1 MYLHVAHLQC
11 GTRKP
16 ETMNLFQIK
25 MEEEEPELK
34 YTCSQNK
41 STLHI
46 FEKAKVKIKKEVG
59 ISDPIR
65 EEHKSDYQYINNKM
79 MLDKLKESEEKRDDI
94 KTRIKLEREEVNYKE
109 KEVMNSAKVCIK
121 REFDGQQ
128 TQDDGISESKIP
140 FLDKSKVFSEQSE
153 NDNVNIA
160 TGKTKISNIK
170 IIEKSKLGA
179 NGNNTS
185 YRSIINMANIKAG
198 NISKSNTNSGSN
210 TVKYTSLLANRPL
223 GVNVIQSKTSRED
236 KSSSDSGSLSG
247 ISGRENIVIE
257 VGDSPKNP
265 VSFLVV
271 NGSNSGSS
279 SSAPAVNKVVIDTVK
294 LANNSGLVKS
304 TDGSDQKIKYRS
316 ILDKVNNKSNSSNSS
331 QNMDQSVSGFSS
343 SGNTT
348 ASKIVIDAD
357 KSHYNS
363 LLAQNADGSTK
374 KVKYQSILNPSK
386 GKPSVASNTNFSE
399 ESDMQN
405 ENVYSTFVDS
415 KPDEA
420 DLEFYNPTNF
430 NVLVNRVGGEIR
442 IKMVDS
448 MPLDKSK
455 SSKCNKNNKDD
466 NEDSEIDEFSEDNQ
480 VGDAEEGSETHA
492 CNFCAKLFPTT
503 EKLEEHSMQHS
514 VKDFYQCFICKERF
528 LFDDD
533 LKEHFSVHTLEKPYK
548 CDVCEKKFT
557 NLIVDH
563 NSKLVECNII
573 SQRLRIEIMVS
584 YFCGM
589 TLSNL
594 VENRFEI
601 LTENFLLQSYLAALL
616 LVADAG
622 FKTFRSRILWNII
635 MTFYIDLREKI
646 VEGISNNTCGTINI
660 KKFPIHLIK
669 KKPMLC
675 DLEFNWSI
683 RSIQDENTCIPIFEK
698 NTSEPMQTEHFK
710 YYANDLNVDI
720 KVEQREIT
728 MF

>member
-1 MYLHVAHLQC
+1 MQFHILWKIETLQYQLTHSVSSTTC
-11 GTRKP
+11 TCINKFD
-16 ETMNLFQIK
+16 LFQII
-25 MEEEEPELK
+25 MEEEKPELK
-34 YTCSQNK
+34 YTCTQNK

-46 FEKAKVKIKKEVG
+46 FEKAKIKIKTEVG

-65 EEHKSDYQYINNKM
+65 EELKSDYQYINNKM

-109 KEVMNSAKVCIK
+109 KEVTNSAKVCIK

-179 NGNNTS
+179 NGNNTC

-198 NISKSNTNSGSN
+198 NISILNTNSGSN

-279 SSAPAVNKVVIDTVK
+279 SSAPAMNKVVIDTVK
-294 LANNSGLVKS
+294 SANNSGLVKS

-316 ILDKVNNKSNSSNSS
+316 ILDK
-331 QNMDQSVSGFSS
+331 SVSGSSS

-374 KVKYQSILNPSK
+374 KVKYRSILNPSN
-386 GKPSVASNTNFSE
+386 GKPSVASNTNFSK

-448 MPLDKSK
+448 MPLDESK
-455 SSKCNKNNKDD
+455 SSKCNKNNNDD

-548 CDVCEKKFT
+548 P
-557 NLIVDH
+557 H
-563 NSKLVECNII
+563 
-573 SQRLRIEIMVS
+573 
-584 YFCGM
+584 CG
-589 TLSNL
+589 
-594 VENRFEI
+594 
-601 LTENFLLQSYLAALL
+601 
-616 LVADAG
+616 
-622 FKTFRSRILWNII
+622 
-635 MTFYIDLREKI
+635 
-646 VEGISNNTCGTINI
+646 
-660 KKFPIHLIK
+660 P
-669 KKPMLC
+669 
-675 DLEFNWSI
+675 
-683 RSIQDENTCIPIFEK
+683 
-698 NTSEPMQTEHFK
+698 
-710 YYANDLNVDI
+710 
-720 KVEQREIT
+720 
-728 MF
+728 